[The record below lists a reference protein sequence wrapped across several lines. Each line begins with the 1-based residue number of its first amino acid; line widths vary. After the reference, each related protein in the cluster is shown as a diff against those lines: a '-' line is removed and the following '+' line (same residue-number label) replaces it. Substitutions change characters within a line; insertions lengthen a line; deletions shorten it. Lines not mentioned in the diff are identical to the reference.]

1 MKSPWKK
8 KMDRKTSNNL
18 KLLSLSTA
26 EQGCS
31 LALVNGLSLVYEE
44 FRTTR
49 VTHSSRV
56 LKMIEDMMENRV
68 GLALDDIDGFVVARG
83 PGSFT
88 GLRIGLS
95 VIKGLSYAMNK
106 PVAGVSSL
114 DGIAFRF
121 ACSAIPVCA
130 MMDAKRNEVYCSIY
144 HFNKGHLIS
153 KTSEAVVDPK
163 EAVAMTQGKPALF
176 AGSGSKA
183 YKDMIE
189 QEATQPTFT
198 QSFSDP
204 AGAAAL
210 IQSMYLRDEYFSE
223 SGNDLVPQYIRKSD
237 AELPI
242 KSPGYIDIKPFP

>member
-1 MKSPWKK
+1 
-8 KMDRKTSNNL
+8 MDRKTSNNL

-56 LKMIEDMMENRV
+56 LKMIEDVLKNRV
-68 GLALDDIDGFVVARG
+68 GMALDDIDGFVVARG

-88 GLRIGLS
+88 GLRIGIS
-95 VIKGLSYAMNK
+95 VIKGLSYAVGK

-121 ACSAIPVCA
+121 TCSSIPVCV
-130 MMDAKRNEVYCSIY
+130 MMDAKRNEVYCSVY
-144 HFNKGHLIS
+144 DFNNGNLIS
-153 KTSEAVVDPK
+153 KTLEAVVSPK
-163 EAVAMTQGKPALF
+163 EAIGMAKGKSALF

-183 YKDMIE
+183 YKEIIE
-189 QEATQPTFT
+189 QEANQPVFT
-198 QSFSDP
+198 QSF
-204 AGAAAL
+204 
-210 IQSMYLRDEYFSE
+210 F
-223 SGNDLVPQYIRKSD
+223 
-237 AELPI
+237 
-242 KSPGYIDIKPFP
+242 

>member
-1 MKSPWKK
+1 
-8 KMDRKTSNNL
+8 MDRKTSNNL

-31 LALVNGLSLVYEE
+31 LALVNGFSLVYEE

-56 LKMIEDMMENRV
+56 LKMIEDMLINRI
-68 GLALDDIDGFVVARG
+68 GMALDDIDGFVVARG

-88 GLRIGLS
+88 GLRIGIS
-95 VIKGLSYAMNK
+95 VIKGLSYAVNK

-121 ACSAIPVCA
+121 SCASIPVCA
-130 MMDAKRNEVYCSIY
+130 MMDAKRGEVYCSIY
-144 HFNKGHLIS
+144 HFNEGRLIA
-153 KTSEAVVDPK
+153 KTPEMVVDPK
-163 EAVAMTQGKPALF
+163 EAVAMTQGKKALF

-183 YKDMIE
+183 YKEMIE
-189 QEATQPTFT
+189 QEANQPVFT
-198 QSFSDP
+198 QSLFDHTS
-204 AGAAAL
+204 AAAL
-210 IQSMYLRDEYFSE
+210 IQSMRLRDCCFSE
-223 SGNDLVPQYIRKSD
+223 SEQDLLPEYIRKSD

-242 KSPGYIDIKPFP
+242 KRPGY

>member
-1 MKSPWKK
+1 
-8 KMDRKTSNNL
+8 MDRKTFNNL

-31 LALVNGLSLVYEE
+31 LAIVNGPSLVYEE

-56 LKMIEDMMENRV
+56 LKMIEDVLKNRV
-68 GLALDDIDGFVVARG
+68 GTALDDIDGFVVARG

-88 GLRIGLS
+88 GIRIGIS

-121 ACSAIPVCA
+121 SCASIPVCA

-144 HFNKGHLIS
+144 HFNKGHLIA
-153 KTSEAVVDPK
+153 KTPEVVVGPG

-189 QEATQPTFT
+189 QEANQPVFT
-198 QSFSDP
+198 QSFFDHTS
-204 AGAAAL
+204 AAAL
-210 IQSMYLRDEYFSE
+210 VQSMRLRDRYFFE
-223 SGNDLVPQYIRKSD
+223 SGRDLLPKYIRKSD

-242 KSPGYIDIKPFP
+242 IIPGY

>member
-1 MKSPWKK
+1 
-8 KMDRKTSNNL
+8 MDRKTPNNL

-56 LKMIEDMMENRV
+56 LKMIEDMLKNRV
-68 GLALDDIDGFVVARG
+68 GTTLDDIDGFVVARG

-88 GLRIGLS
+88 GLRIGIS

-106 PVAGVSSL
+106 PAAGVSSL

-121 ACSAIPVCA
+121 SCASIPVCA
-130 MMDAKRNEVYCSIY
+130 MMDAKRGEVYCSIY
-144 HFNKGHLIS
+144 HFSEGLLIA
-153 KTSEAVVDPK
+153 KTPEVVVGPK
-163 EAVAMTQGKPALF
+163 EAVAMTHGKPALF

-189 QEATQPTFT
+189 QEANHPVFT
-198 QSFSDP
+198 QRFFDHTS
-204 AGAAAL
+204 AAAL
-210 IQSMYLRDEYFSE
+210 VQSMRLRDRCFSE
-223 SGNDLVPQYIRKSD
+223 SGRDLLPKYIRKSD

-242 KSPGYIDIKPFP
+242 KIPGY

>member
-1 MKSPWKK
+1 
-8 KMDRKTSNNL
+8 MDPKTSNNL

-31 LALVNGLSLVYEE
+31 LALMNGLSLVYEE

-56 LKMIEDMMENRV
+56 LKMIEDMLKNRV
-68 GLALDDIDGFVVARG
+68 GTTLDDIDGFVVARG

-88 GLRIGLS
+88 GLRIGIS

-121 ACSAIPVCA
+121 SCASIPVCV

-144 HFNKGHLIS
+144 HFNKGLLIA
-153 KTSEAVVDPK
+153 KTPEAVVGPG

-189 QEATQPTFT
+189 QEANQPVFT
-198 QSFSDP
+198 ESFFDHTS
-204 AGAAAL
+204 AAAL
-210 IQSMYLRDEYFSE
+210 VQSMRLRDIHFSE
-223 SGNDLVPQYIRKSD
+223 SGRDLLPKYIRKSD
-237 AELPI
+237 AELPN
-242 KSPGYIDIKPFP
+242 KSPGY

>member
-1 MKSPWKK
+1 LKSPWKK

-56 LKMIEDMMENRV
+56 LKMIEDVLKNRV
-68 GLALDDIDGFVVARG
+68 EMALDDIDGFVVARG

-88 GLRIGLS
+88 GLRIGIS

-121 ACSAIPVCA
+121 ASTSIPVCA
-130 MMDAKRNEVYCSIY
+130 MMDAKRGEVYCSIY
-144 HFNKGHLIS
+144 HFNEGHLIA
-153 KTSEAVVDPK
+153 KTPEAIVDPK
-163 EAVAMTQGKPALF
+163 AAVAMTQGKQTLF

-189 QEATQPTFT
+189 REANQPVFT
-198 QSFSDP
+198 ESFFDHTS
-204 AGAAAL
+204 AAAL
-210 IQSMYLRDEYFSE
+210 VQSMRLRGSYFSE
-223 SGNDLVPQYIRKSD
+223 SGRDLLPKYIRKSD
-237 AELPI
+237 AELSI
-242 KSPGYIDIKPFP
+242 KSPGY

>member
-1 MKSPWKK
+1 M
-8 KMDRKTSNNL
+8 
-18 KLLSLSTA
+18 
-26 EQGCS
+26 
-31 LALVNGLSLVYEE
+31 NGLSLVYEE

-56 LKMIEDMMENRV
+56 LKMIEDMLKNRV
-68 GLALDDIDGFVVARG
+68 GTALDDIDGFVVARG

-88 GLRIGLS
+88 GLRIGIS

-121 ACSAIPVCA
+121 SFASIPVCA
-130 MMDAKRNEVYCSIY
+130 MMDAKRGEVYCSVY
-144 HFNKGHLIS
+144 HFNEGLLIA
-153 KTSEAVVDPK
+153 KTPEVVVGPG

-183 YKDMIE
+183 YKDTIE
-189 QEATQPTFT
+189 QEANRPVFT
-198 QSFSDP
+198 QSFSDYTS
-204 AGAAAL
+204 ASAL
-210 IQSMYLRDEYFSE
+210 VQSMRLRDTYFSE
-223 SGNDLVPQYIRKSD
+223 SGRDLLPKYIRKSD

-242 KSPGYIDIKPFP
+242 KSQQFPVKNSRR

>member
-1 MKSPWKK
+1 MV
-8 KMDRKTSNNL
+8 RKASNNL

-31 LALVNGLSLVYEE
+31 LAIVDGLSLVYEE
-44 FRTTR
+44 FWTTR
-49 VTHSSRV
+49 LTHSSRV
-56 LKMIEDMMENRV
+56 LKMIEHMLENRV
-68 GLALDDIDGFVVARG
+68 GPALDDIDGFVVARG

-88 GLRIGLS
+88 GLRIGIS

-121 ACSAIPVCA
+121 ACSSIPVCA

-144 HFNKGHLIS
+144 HFNEGRLIA
-153 KTSEAVVDPK
+153 KTPEAVVGPR
-163 EAVAMTQGKPALF
+163 EAVAMTQEKPTLF

-183 YKDMIE
+183 YKGMIE
-189 QEATQPTFT
+189 QEANRPVFT
-198 QSFSDP
+198 QSFFDHTS
-204 AGAAAL
+204 AAAL
-210 IQSMYLRDEYFSE
+210 VQSMHLRDTFFSE
-223 SGNDLVPQYIRKSD
+223 SGKDLLPKYIRKSD

-242 KSPGYIDIKPFP
+242 KSPGY

>member
-1 MKSPWKK
+1 
-8 KMDRKTSNNL
+8 MDRKTSNNFR
-18 KLLSLSTA
+18 LLSLSTA

-56 LKMIEDMMENRV
+56 LKMIEDMLKNRV
-68 GLALDDIDGFVVARG
+68 GTTLDDIDGFVVARG

-88 GLRIGLS
+88 GLRIGIS

-106 PVAGVSSL
+106 PAAGVSSL

-121 ACSAIPVCA
+121 SCASIPVCA
-130 MMDAKRNEVYCSIY
+130 MMDAKRGEVYCSIY
-144 HFNKGHLIS
+144 YFSEGLLIA
-153 KTSEAVVDPK
+153 KTPEVVVGPG

-176 AGSGSKA
+176 VGSGSKA
-183 YKDMIE
+183 YKDMIQ
-189 QEATQPTFT
+189 QEANHPVFT
-198 QSFSDP
+198 QSFFDHTS
-204 AGAAAL
+204 AAAL
-210 IQSMYLRDEYFSE
+210 VQSMRLRDRYFFE
-223 SGNDLVPQYIRKSD
+223 SGRDLLPKYIRKPD

-242 KSPGYIDIKPFP
+242 KIPGY